1 MYTLFFSLTE
11 RCVHRF
17 TGFYGTKHSG
27 RKLNW
32 LYHMCR
38 GELVTNCFKNKYTL
52 QDKKSLTVQSP
63 RDTRII
69 PPSPKD
75 LLSSLKITDM
85 KQKSQLN
92 TGSESFTNQ
101 RISFQIK
108 KLQIED
114 LHHQLM
120 QKPRESVTVAIN

>member
-1 MYTLFFSLTE
+1 MLKGN
-11 RCVHRF
+11 
-17 TGFYGTKHSG
+17 TGVSDMRNIMKKWHKKNASVSNVGPTKAHP
-27 RKLNW
+27 
-32 LYHMCR
+32 
-38 GELVTNCFKNKYTL
+38 KNKYTL